1 MKPSILL
8 IGVSMLGSAYLAHG
22 EASQGPVQR
31 PCFSVNIQS
40 NPVNNATVEQNCD
53 RNFNRTVQAGAHNTA
68 VTIQSGTVNSN
79 KVRQYWYDRMEYLGR
94 IRGE

>member
-8 IGVSMLGSAYLAHG
+8 IGAAMLGSTYLAYG
-22 EASQGPVQR
+22 EASQQR
-31 PCFSVNIQS
+31 IEKPCFSVNIQ
-40 NPVNNATVEQNCD
+40 NKPVNNATVHQNCD
-53 RNFNRTVQAGAHNTA
+53 LNFNRTVQAGAQNTA
-68 VTIQSGTVNSN
+68 VTVQSGQVNSN